1 VVMADAKRSYL
12 SARVEDATTVGDS
25 YRHYEDNPAVFV
37 AGVQYALDMML
48 QGLTEVTVNSTLQVE
63 YAIAQEILNRAKRG
77 TPR

>member
-1 VVMADAKRSYL
+1 MADAKRSYL

-25 YRHYEDNPAVFV
+25 YRHYEDNPTVFV